1 MCVIGLKSFCVWD
14 EFVQSCAFV
23 GISKFCSM
31 KICGDE
37 GPILFRTPAA
47 GGPKAV

>member
-1 MCVIGLKSFCVWD
+1 MSVCVCVIGLKSFCVWD

-37 GPILFRTPAA
+37 GPI
-47 GGPKAV
+47 